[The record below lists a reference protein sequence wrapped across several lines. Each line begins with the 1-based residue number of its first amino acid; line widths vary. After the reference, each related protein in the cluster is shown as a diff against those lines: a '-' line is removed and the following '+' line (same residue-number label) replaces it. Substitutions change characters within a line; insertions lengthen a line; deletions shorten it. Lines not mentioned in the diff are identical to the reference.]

1 MKKNLSL
8 AVALMATVS
17 MHAVTEFTGFTMGTP
32 QTFAQW
38 AGEFKDVPGEDF
50 DATAYDYVWVK
61 YSGFT
66 GGAQFTCTYNEWK
79 SKQSWGDVF
88 DAASTPISGE
98 SGIAAV
104 KLDKTSKY
112 VTGNAQT
119 DGKYIGDIYAK
130 HIRQL
135 SVQATAA
142 AGATITILG
151 VYFGTAD
158 EYKAAAGISTK
169 NHVLH
174 IHTPKA
180 GDNGWDYQLVGKLSS
195 PLKAGNT
202 YTMTMKVKCSEAFSV
217 DFWPNDGVAYPD
229 TKTMYLQPLSATTGW
244 TEVTSTIAP
253 TDYDINNLLY
263 SFGKLNGDL
272 YVDDIKVV
280 DAAGNK
286 LMDSTFDIDYSG
298 WTINGSATVEMLEQE
313 TGSSTGITTYN
324 ASPVSSPAAYNMQ
337 GQRVKANAKG
347 LILMNGKKYL
357 NK

>member
-1 MKKNLSL
+1 MKKILSL

-112 VTGNAQT
+112 VTGNAAT
-119 DGKYIGDIYAK
+119 GGLYVGDIYAK
-130 HIRQL
+130 HVRQL
-135 SVQATAA
+135 AVQATGSS
-142 AGATITILG
+142 GATITIEG

-174 IHTPKA
+174 LHTAKA
-180 GDNGWDYQLVGKLSS
+180 GTNSWDYQLVGKTSS
-195 PLKAGNT
+195 PLTVGNT
-202 YTMTMKVKCSEAFSV
+202 YTMTMKVKCSEAYNV
-217 DFWPNDGVAYPD
+217 EFWPNNGVAYPD
-229 TKTMYLQPLSATTGW
+229 TKTMYLAPLAATTDW

-253 TDYDINNLLY
+253 KDYDITTLVY
-263 SFGKLNGDL
+263 SFGKLDGDL

-286 LMDSTFDIDYSG
+286 LLDGTFDIDYSG
-298 WTINGSATVEMLEQE
+298 WSVNGAATVEMLEQE
-313 TGSSTGITTYN
+313 TGSATGIATFN
-324 ASPVSSPAAYNMQ
+324 ASPVSRNAAYNLQ
-337 GQRVKANAKG
+337 GQRVNSHAKG